1 MEVILFLQQ
10 YFVNYRQTIIYN
22 RTNYKE
28 LNQKGYRKEKRR
40 LQIEL
45 LKLQEWVTNSGKKL
59 AIVLEGRDAA
69 GKGATIKR
77 FIENLIPKTMRVVE
91 LGVPTPIQN
100 RMWFQTYNKLLPQM
114 GEIVFFDR
122 SWYTRGLIQPAMGYC
137 TEHQYRYFMNK
148 VNNWERQHVKNGLL
162 LIKFYLSVSKEN
174 QAQRF
179 EFRQNSPL
187 KYWKLSVNDLEAAK
201 EWDLFTYYKKQVFA
215 KTSTD
220 LNPWVVINSDNKM
233 IARLNAMRY
242 VLMKADYTGK
252 KVLRD
257 KRWANEIP
265 EYDIEIDGVKF
276 SNINKEQYE
285 LLYRLKGST

>member
-1 MEVILFLQQ
+1 M
-10 YFVNYRQTIIYN
+10 IIYN
-22 RTNYKE
+22 RTSYKE
-28 LNQKGYRKEKRR
+28 LTLKSYQKEKRR

-45 LKLQEWVTNSGKKL
+45 LKLQEWVINSGQRL

-91 LGVPTPIQN
+91 LGVPTAAQN
-100 RMWFQTYNKLLPQM
+100 RMWFKTYDRLLPNK

-137 TEHQYRYFMNK
+137 TERQYKYFMKN
-148 VNNWERQHVKNGLL
+148 VNSWEQSHIKNGLL

-174 QAQRF
+174 QQQRF
-179 EFRQNSPL
+179 VFRQNSPL
-187 KYWKLSVNDLEAAK
+187 KYWKLSANDLKAAK
-201 EWDLFTYYKKQVFA
+201 EWDLFTHYKEQVFSNSA
-215 KTSTD
+215 GNK
-220 LNPWVVINSDNKM
+220 NPWVIINSDNKM

-242 VLMKADYTGK
+242 VLSSFNYTGK
-252 KVLRD
+252 KPLKD
-257 KRWANEIP
+257 KKWSKEIP
-265 EYDIEIDGVKF
+265 EYSIEIDGVKF
-276 SNINKEQYE
+276 KSLTKEQYE

>member
-1 MEVILFLQQ
+1 M
-10 YFVNYRQTIIYN
+10 IIYN
-22 RTNYKE
+22 RTSYKE
-28 LNQKGYRKEKRR
+28 LTLKSYQKEKRK

-45 LKLQEWVTNSGKKL
+45 LKLQEWVIESGQKL

-91 LGVPTPIQN
+91 LGVPTSTQN
-100 RMWFQTYNKLLPQM
+100 RMWFKTYDKLLPKE

-137 TEHQYRYFMNK
+137 TERQYKYFMKN
-148 VNNWERQHVKNGLL
+148 VNSWEKKHIEKGLL

-174 QAQRF
+174 QQQRF
-179 EFRQNSPL
+179 VFRQKSPL
-187 KYWKLSVNDLEAAK
+187 KYWKLSTNDLKAAK
-201 EWDLFTYYKKQVFA
+201 EWDLFTYYKEQVFSNSESN
-215 KTSTD
+215 K
-220 LNPWVVINSDNKM
+220 NPWVIINSDNKM

-242 VLMKADYTGK
+242 VLSSFEYPGK
-252 KVLRD
+252 RALKE
-257 KRWANEIP
+257 KKWSKEIP

-276 SNINKEQYE
+276 KDLTKEQYE

>member
-1 MEVILFLQQ
+1 M
-10 YFVNYRQTIIYN
+10 IIYN
-22 RTNYKE
+22 RTSYKE
-28 LNQKGYRKEKRR
+28 LTLKSYQKEKRR

-45 LKLQEWVTNSGKKL
+45 LKLQEWIIDSEQRL

-91 LGVPTPIQN
+91 LGVPTAAQN
-100 RMWFQTYNKLLPQM
+100 RMWFKTYDRLLPKM

-137 TEHQYRYFMNK
+137 TERQYKYFMKK
-148 VNNWERQHVKNGLL
+148 VNNWEKIHIKNGLL

-174 QAQRF
+174 QQQRF
-179 EFRQNSPL
+179 VFREKSPL
-187 KYWKLSVNDLEAAK
+187 KYWKLSANDLKAAK
-201 EWDLFTYYKKQVFA
+201 EWDLFTHYKEQVFSNSD
-215 KTSTD
+215 TND
-220 LNPWVVINSDNKM
+220 NPWVVINSDNKM

-242 VLMKADYTGK
+242 VLSILEYPGK
-252 KVLRD
+252 KILKD
-257 KRWANEIP
+257 KKWSKEIP

-276 SNINKEQYE
+276 RGITKEQYE